1 MPQSSIHGGSA
12 DFVEPYLPVEDVAQ
26 RLGLPLVILLR
37 RVEAGDVPARRD
49 EGPDGVTWSVRLSD
63 LGVEP
68 DRLAGN
74 GWEGQDEPGVEAV
87 AGAVAPA
94 DVSPPEDELEVR
106 EEDLETDEQEP
117 EPAPAQALSVPLE
130 PAGGE
135 LRQEVQSMMLDG
147 RELVAGLLDRWERT
161 LEQRIFAEQRQR
173 FELELNARQN
183 LVKQLQLELQTARAE
198 NAATQADRDRRLAE
212 KERSIADIERQLGAA
227 QESAARRR
235 GWFWRK

>member
-1 MPQSSIHGGSA
+1 
-12 DFVEPYLPVEDVAQ
+12 
-26 RLGLPLVILLR
+26 
-37 RVEAGDVPARRD
+37 
-49 EGPDGVTWSVRLSD
+49 
-63 LGVEP
+63 
-68 DRLAGN
+68 
-74 GWEGQDEPGVEAV
+74 
-87 AGAVAPA
+87 
-94 DVSPPEDELEVR
+94 VSPPEDELEVR

-135 LRQEVQSMMLDG
+135 LHQEVQSMMLDG